1 VLTNAQISEALARAA
16 EEEPAAHRQE
26 ALRRAS
32 RAAVFRWPEEAADI
46 AAANRP
52 LADLP
57 SVGPWLARIILR
69 LLQDPDTEP
78 SEPPEVRWGFLTLAE
93 VRATMEEHPDWPE
106 EVRADLQMHSTWSD
120 GKASLREVAAA
131 AAGRGYEFMAITDHS
146 QGLRIANGMDEEEL
160 AQQAEEVAEV
170 NEDLAREG
178 VGLRVLHGIEM
189 NLSPE
194 GEGDMDPG
202 ALARLDWV
210 LGAFHSK
217 LRVTEDQ
224 TDRYLAAL
232 RNPTIS
238 VLAHPRGRRF
248 GARLGLVADWDRVVA
263 EAVEQGKA
271 LEIDCHTDRQDLN
284 VELAQLAAEAGCWI
298 SIGTDAHYLN
308 EQAAMEFGLAT
319 AIQAGVPRERILNF
333 QPADEV
339 VAWSREVRGV
349 SRP

>member
-1 VLTNAQISEALARAA
+1 VLTNAQISEALARAS
-16 EEEPAAHRQE
+16 EDEPASHRQE

-32 RAAVFRWPEEAADI
+32 RSALFRWPEEAADI
-46 AAANRP
+46 AAEGRP

-69 LLQDPDTEP
+69 LLEDPDA
-78 SEPPEVRWGFLTLAE
+78 EPPEPPELRQGFLTLAD
-93 VRATMEEHPDWPE
+93 VRATMEEHPDWRQ

-120 GKASLREVAAA
+120 GKVSLRDVAAA

-160 AQQAEEVAEV
+160 AQQGEEVAAL
-170 NEDLAREG
+170 NDDLAREG
-178 VGLRVLHGIEM
+178 VALRVLHGIEM

-194 GEGDMDPG
+194 GEGDMDPA

-217 LRVTEDQ
+217 LRLKEDQ

-232 RNPTIS
+232 RNPTIC

-248 GARLGLVADWDRVVA
+248 GVRLGLLADWERVA
-263 EAVEQGKA
+263 AAAVEQGKA
-271 LEIDCHTDRQDLN
+271 LEIDCHPDRQDLN
-284 VELAQLAAEAGCWI
+284 VELAGLAAEAGCWI

-319 AIQAGVPRERILNF
+319 AIRAGVPRERILNF
-333 QPADEV
+333 RPADEV
-339 VAWSREVRGV
+339 VAWSREVR
-349 SRP
+349 SA